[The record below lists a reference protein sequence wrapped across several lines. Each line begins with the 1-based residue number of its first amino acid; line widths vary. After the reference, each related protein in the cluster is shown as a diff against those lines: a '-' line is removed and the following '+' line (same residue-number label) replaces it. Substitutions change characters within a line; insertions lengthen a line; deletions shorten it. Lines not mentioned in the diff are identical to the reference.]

1 MQGFCAKACKTLA
14 PSLEE
19 PQTKCTCGILRNL
32 LVGTALQPL
41 EIHKVFL
48 RVCVA
53 HMPQNTAFQVQSSFA
68 KGYSG

>member
-1 MQGFCAKACKTLA
+1 MPEKTVFWTSAL
-14 PSLEE
+14 
-19 PQTKCTCGILRNL
+19 
-32 LVGTALQPL
+32 LQPL

-68 KGYSG
+68 KGYSR